1 MTVDAGGTSWQV
13 TTRAPLRPSNHRC
26 RLLVPTLAV
35 ILGFASPARAD
46 APADPPTPDV
56 LAESR
61 AKLDAGRVDEACA
74 LLEAA
79 IAKERGSNLLLAA
92 GQCHELQGKTATAYA
107 ELLAASSAAEKEGA
121 TETQDRA
128 RSLASKLV
136 PRLSKLRIDVLAP
149 AGDQVVKRDGQ
160 LVPRE
165 DWGKLVFVDP
175 GAHAVSAS
183 ASGRRDFSTQINVGA
198 EADVRVVLVGEL
210 VDLNV
215 KQPEPKA
222 KPGPE
227 PAKPVD
233 GLKASD
239 GRTET
244 IDPMG
249 LAAFT
254 TSGVGLVGLVMGITF
269 GVMALNDVG
278 DAEDDP
284 LLCPNKVCSKA
295 GRAVIDEAET
305 KATVSTVG
313 FVVGGVSLA
322 TGITLFLVRELAMPA
337 PKVETKQATIEA
349 VISPGW
355 SGVRVSF

>member
-1 MTVDAGGTSWQV
+1 M
-13 TTRAPLRPSNHRC
+13 RPSNPRC
-26 RLLVPTLAV
+26 RLLAPALAA
-35 ILGFASPARAD
+35 ILTFAPSAD
-46 APADPPTPDV
+46 ADEPATPPPSDA

-61 AKLDAGRVDEACA
+61 AKLGAGRVDEACA
-74 LLEAA
+74 ILEAA
-79 IAKERGSNLLLAA
+79 LVKERVSNVLLAA

-107 ELLAASSAAEKEGA
+107 ELLAASAAAEKEGA

-128 RSLASKLV
+128 RMLASKLV

-149 AGDQVVKRDGQ
+149 AVDQVVKRDGE
-160 LVPRE
+160 LVPRD
-165 DWGKLVFVDP
+165 DWGKLSFVDP
-175 GAHAVSAS
+175 GAHIVSAS
-183 ASGRRDFSTQINVGA
+183 AGGRHDFSTQINVGA

-227 PAKPVD
+227 PTKPVGGSPD
-233 GLKASD
+233 SD

-284 LLCPNKVCSKA
+284 LLCPSKICSKA

-349 VISPGW
+349 LISPGW